1 MVLAL
6 ACVRLVYEVT
16 ASMRAFLY
24 YLFLF
29 LLAGIGPGVSLRSAL
44 PIRGLF
50 SALICFECL
59 GLLFFNFTVLS
70 FGHLGFPVTG
80 GALKLYSLGVVVAS
94 IITLF
99 AAYPTEGISRKVSAI
114 WRDLIGEITRS
125 LAGFNWI
132 NSLSALILIAYFL
145 ILAQVNR
152 THFFPAWDHFTYWLV
167 DAKEIFLS
175 GHLRTDGRIS
185 NMFSNS
191 SYYPLHAVYLADWWG
206 YPVEQVASCFTLLY
220 AALASGLVLS
230 AATVIAPSL
239 IPGVVCGLLAVNFS
253 LSGYLLTFYA
263 DPANSFFVTLFF
275 ICLINPIPQ
284 ERLAQRFC
292 VLSASLIGLS
302 LVKSTNIYYMAL
314 AVIIWLLY
322 DFSRRVNPIKS
333 ISFRGMTGFISA
345 FLVLVLLSRFYYLH
359 NLAGL
364 SDSGPLIQVD
374 RINWSLAPRI
384 EYISQTIDFLI
395 EEYTMT
401 FIMLVIVCTKVCVT
415 RGLSREAVLIAI
427 AIMAFPAI
435 NCADYFISMYGH
447 QSKSLLRYVSTV
459 FFLIPLLIALSG
471 AQRSE
476 GLISRLTQGVGVI
489 ALAALTFFQTINKY
503 PAMWGEAHNGQYRF
517 FQYHAGAYAIAEKI
531 VAVVGRRTI
540 LIAGDDGD
548 IYSGNMQIDD
558 LVMRYYLVGN
568 SVNGLYRIDKRR
580 LGSVIREQ
588 GPSFVLVTRFNDSL
602 RSMFKYKGRDA
613 VALFRINSRKPIIAT
628 QVSF

>member
-1 MVLAL
+1 M
-6 ACVRLVYEVT
+6 
-16 ASMRAFLY
+16 
-24 YLFLF
+24 
-29 LLAGIGPGVSLRSAL
+29 
-44 PIRGLF
+44 
-50 SALICFECL
+50 
-59 GLLFFNFTVLS
+59 
-70 FGHLGFPVTG
+70 
-80 GALKLYSLGVVVAS
+80 
-94 IITLF
+94 
-99 AAYPTEGISRKVSAI
+99 
-114 WRDLIGEITRS
+114 
-125 LAGFNWI
+125 
-132 NSLSALILIAYFL
+132 
-145 ILAQVNR
+145 
-152 THFFPAWDHFTYWLV
+152 
-167 DAKEIFLS
+167 
-175 GHLRTDGRIS
+175 
-185 NMFSNS
+185 
-191 SYYPLHAVYLADWWG
+191 
-206 YPVEQVASCFTLLY
+206 
-220 AALASGLVLS
+220 
-230 AATVIAPSL
+230 
-239 IPGVVCGLLAVNFS
+239 
-253 LSGYLLTFYA
+253 
-263 DPANSFFVTLFF
+263 
-275 ICLINPIPQ
+275 
-284 ERLAQRFC
+284 
-292 VLSASLIGLS
+292 
-302 LVKSTNIYYMAL
+302 
-314 AVIIWLLY
+314 
-322 DFSRRVNPIKS
+322 
-333 ISFRGMTGFISA
+333 
-345 FLVLVLLSRFYYLH
+345 LVLLSRFYYLH